1 MHSSKQSVHWHR
13 AADSNTPYTP
23 SLSTLISLLLWITF
37 GKDTHDN
44 PSKRKLLEAQLLSAS
59 ELRWELHYSIN
70 LERGNKLISMQ
81 PPKSIPKPLRI
92 YKVTGYLNR
101 HNMNFSDLCFSQKF
115 FKDCRGL
122 FKKQVTLHSSKSSS
136 CSKLYSCFRS
146 NIFAFHWLL
155 VLYNNLS
162 YSWNK

>member
-13 AADSNTPYTP
+13 AADSNTPYTT

-70 LERGNKLISMQ
+70 LERGNKLISIQ

-92 YKVTGYLNR
+92 YKVTGYLDITWIFQTSASHR
-101 HNMNFSDLCFSQKF
+101 S
-115 FKDCRGL
+115 
-122 FKKQVTLHSSKSSS
+122 SSKTAEDCLRNKSP
-136 CSKLYSCFRS
+136 YTHPR
-146 NIFAFHWLL
+146 AVL
-155 VLYNNLS
+155 VVSFTHASEVIYLHFIGC
-162 YSWNK
+162 WFCTIT